1 MNETLYLVTLIL
13 YLIPCLS
20 SLSNIKIIKNYSAL
34 VAVGLISHALL
45 IYNHIFNQGVDLSFA
60 NSTLLLS
67 WIIVLIYLL
76 LNSKSKYRGLEI
88 FTLIP
93 ALIIVLVFPLIQ
105 PDHQSTQYYS
115 IPASIHIII
124 AMLGYGLLAF
134 GSIFSLF
141 LLLFEKS
148 LHAET
153 KSSSMISSSE
163 PLLDV
168 ESKLFQIYWVGF
180 ILLTFTLFSSLFFSH
195 YLFGQSLDWNHKTI
209 FTILAWLSYALIL
222 FGRVQFGWRGKK
234 INNHF
239 LACFYFLDS
248 CLSWDKVCRRNNFS
262 LKIILNVSLGQF
274 FFFVLFLGEFY
285 LH

>member
-20 SLSNIKIIKNYSAL
+20 SLSNIKIIKNYSVL
-34 VAVGLISHALL
+34 VAAGLISHALL

-67 WIIVLIYLL
+67 WIVVLIYLL

-105 PDHQSTQYYS
+105 PDHQSIQYYS
-115 IPASIHIII
+115 LPASVHIII

-180 ILLTFTLFSSLFFSH
+180 IFLTFTLFSSLFFSN

-209 FTILAWLSYALIL
+209 FTILAWLSYALVL

-234 INNHF
+234 SIIISLLAFAF
-239 LACFYFLDS
+239 L
-248 CLSWDKVCRRNNFS
+248 
-262 LKIILNVSLGQF
+262 ILAYLGTK
-274 FFFVLFLGEFY
+274 FVVEMVLV
-285 LH
+285 

>member
-1 MNETLYLVTLIL
+1 MNETFYLVTLIL

-20 SLSNIKIIKNYSAL
+20 SISNIKIIKNYSVL
-34 VAVGLISHALL
+34 VAVGSVSHALL
-45 IYNHIFNQGVDLSFA
+45 IYSHIFNEGVDLSFA

-76 LNSKSKYRGLEI
+76 LNSKSKYQGLEI

-105 PDHQSTQYYS
+105 PDHHTVQYYS
-115 IPASIHIII
+115 LSASIHIII

-153 KSSSMISSSE
+153 KSSLMISSSE

-180 ILLTFTLFSSLFFSH
+180 VFLTFTLFSSLFFSD

-209 FTILAWLSYALIL
+209 FTILAWLSYALVL

-234 INNHF
+234 SIIISLLAFAF
-239 LACFYFLDS
+239 LLLAY
-248 CLSWDKVCRRNNFS
+248 
-262 LKIILNVSLGQF
+262 LGTK
-274 FFFVLFLGEFY
+274 FVVEIVLV
-285 LH
+285 

>member
-20 SLSNIKIIKNYSAL
+20 SLSNIKIIKNYSFL
-34 VAVGLISHALL
+34 VAIGLITHALL
-45 IYNHIFNQGVDLSFA
+45 IYNHVFNQGVDLSFA

-76 LNSKSKYRGLEI
+76 LNNKSKYQGLEI

-105 PDHQSTQYYS
+105 PDHQTIQYYS
-115 IPASIHIII
+115 ISASIHIII
-124 AMLGYGLLAF
+124 AMLGYGLLTF

-153 KSSSMISSSE
+153 KNSSMISSSE

-168 ESKLFQIYWVGF
+168 ENKLFQIYWVGF
-180 ILLTFTLFSSLFFSH
+180 IFLTFTLFSSLFFSN

-209 FTILAWLSYALIL
+209 FTILAWLSYALVL

-234 INNHF
+234 SIIISLLAFAF
-239 LACFYFLDS
+239 L
-248 CLSWDKVCRRNNFS
+248 
-262 LKIILNVSLGQF
+262 ILAYLGTK
-274 FFFVLFLGEFY
+274 FVVEMVLV
-285 LH
+285 

>member
-20 SLSNIKIIKNYSAL
+20 SLSNIKIIKNYSVL
-34 VAVGLISHALL
+34 VAVGLVSHALL
-45 IYNHIFNQGVDLSFA
+45 IYNHIFNEGVDLSFA

-76 LNSKSKYRGLEI
+76 LNSKSQYRGLEI

-105 PDHQSTQYYS
+105 PDLQTVQYYS
-115 IPASIHIII
+115 LSASIHIII

-180 ILLTFTLFSSLFFSH
+180 IFLTFTLFSSLFFSN

-209 FTILAWLSYALIL
+209 FTILAWLSYALVL

-234 INNHF
+234 SIIISLLAFTF
-239 LACFYFLDS
+239 L
-248 CLSWDKVCRRNNFS
+248 
-262 LKIILNVSLGQF
+262 ILAYLGTK
-274 FFFVLFLGEFY
+274 FVVEMILV
-285 LH
+285 

>member
-1 MNETLYLVTLIL
+1 
-13 YLIPCLS
+13 
-20 SLSNIKIIKNYSAL
+20 
-34 VAVGLISHALL
+34 LL
-45 IYNHIFNQGVDLSFA
+45 IYNHIFNEGVDLSFA

-76 LNSKSKYRGLEI
+76 LNSKSQYRGLEI

-105 PDHQSTQYYS
+105 PDLQTVQYYS
-115 IPASIHIII
+115 LSASIHIII

-153 KSSSMISSSE
+153 KRSSMISSSE

-180 ILLTFTLFSSLFFSH
+180 IFLTFTLFSSLFFSN

-209 FTILAWLSYALIL
+209 FTILAWLSYALVL
-222 FGRVQFGWRGKK
+222 FGRFQFGWRGKK
-234 INNHF
+234 SIIISLLAFAF
-239 LACFYFLDS
+239 L
-248 CLSWDKVCRRNNFS
+248 
-262 LKIILNVSLGQF
+262 ILAYLGTK
-274 FFFVLFLGEFY
+274 FVVEIVLV
-285 LH
+285 

>member
-20 SLSNIKIIKNYSAL
+20 SLSNIKIIKNYSVL
-34 VAVGLISHALL
+34 VAAGLISHALL
-45 IYNHIFNQGVDLSFA
+45 IYNHIFNQGIDLSFA

-105 PDHQSTQYYS
+105 SDHQSVQYYS
-115 IPASIHIII
+115 LPASIHIII
-124 AMLGYGLLAF
+124 AMIGYGLLTF

-153 KSSSMISSSE
+153 KNSSMISSSE

-168 ESKLFQIYWVGF
+168 ESKLFHIYWVGF
-180 ILLTFTLFSSLFFSH
+180 IFLTFTLFSSLFFSN

-209 FTILAWLSYALIL
+209 FTILAWLSYALVL

-234 INNHF
+234 SITISLLAFAF
-239 LACFYFLDS
+239 L
-248 CLSWDKVCRRNNFS
+248 
-262 LKIILNVSLGQF
+262 ILAYLGTK
-274 FFFVLFLGEFY
+274 FVVEIVLV
-285 LH
+285 

>member
-20 SLSNIKIIKNYSAL
+20 SLSNIKIIKNYSFL
-34 VAVGLISHALL
+34 VAIGLITHALL
-45 IYNHIFNQGVDLSFA
+45 IYNHVFNQGVDLSFA

-76 LNSKSKYRGLEI
+76 LNNKSKYQGLEI

-105 PDHQSTQYYS
+105 PDHQSIQYYS
-115 IPASIHIII
+115 ISASIHIIV

-141 LLLFEKS
+141 LLLFEKG

-153 KSSSMISSSE
+153 KNSSMISSSE

-180 ILLTFTLFSSLFFSH
+180 AFLTFTLFSSLFFSN

-209 FTILAWLSYALIL
+209 FTILAWLSYALVL

-234 INNHF
+234 SIIISLLAFAF
-239 LACFYFLDS
+239 L
-248 CLSWDKVCRRNNFS
+248 
-262 LKIILNVSLGQF
+262 ILAYLGTK
-274 FFFVLFLGEFY
+274 FVVEIVLI
-285 LH
+285 

>member
-76 LNSKSKYRGLEI
+76 LNRKSKYQGLEI

-93 ALIIVLVFPLIQ
+93 ALVIVLVFPLIQ
-105 PDHQSTQYYS
+105 PDHQSIQYYS
-115 IPASIHIII
+115 LSASIHIVI

-153 KSSSMISSSE
+153 KNSSIISSSE
-163 PLLDV
+163 PLLNV
-168 ESKLFQIYWVGF
+168 ERKLFQIYWVGF
-180 ILLTFTLFSSLFFSH
+180 IFLTFTLFSSLFFSN
-195 YLFGQSLDWNHKTI
+195 YIFGQSLDWNHKTI
-209 FTILAWLSYALIL
+209 FTILAWLSYALVL
-222 FGRVQFGWRGKK
+222 FGRFQFGWRGKK
-234 INNHF
+234 SIMISLLAFAF
-239 LACFYFLDS
+239 L
-248 CLSWDKVCRRNNFS
+248 
-262 LKIILNVSLGQF
+262 ILAYLGTK
-274 FFFVLFLGEFY
+274 FVVEIVLI
-285 LH
+285 

>member
-20 SLSNIKIIKNYSAL
+20 SLSNIKIIKNYSVL

-105 PDHQSTQYYS
+105 PDHQSIQHYS
-115 IPASIHIII
+115 LLASIHIII
-124 AMLGYGLLAF
+124 AMLGYGLLTF

-180 ILLTFTLFSSLFFSH
+180 IFLTITLFSSLFFSN
-195 YLFGQSLDWNHKTI
+195 YLFSQSLDWNHKTI
-209 FTILAWLSYALIL
+209 FTILAWLSYSLVL

-234 INNHF
+234 SIIISLLAFTF
-239 LACFYFLDS
+239 L
-248 CLSWDKVCRRNNFS
+248 
-262 LKIILNVSLGQF
+262 ILAYLGTK
-274 FFFVLFLGEFY
+274 FVVEIVLV
-285 LH
+285 

>member
-20 SLSNIKIIKNYSAL
+20 SLSNIKIIKNYSFLFAI
-34 VAVGLISHALL
+34 GLITHALL
-45 IYNHIFNQGVDLSFA
+45 IYNHVFNQGVDLSFA

-67 WIIVLIYLL
+67 WLIVLIYLL
-76 LNSKSKYRGLEI
+76 LNNKSKYQGLEI

-105 PDHQSTQYYS
+105 PDHQTIQYYS
-115 IPASIHIII
+115 ISASIHIII

-168 ESKLFQIYWVGF
+168 ESKLFQIYWIGF
-180 ILLTFTLFSSLFFSH
+180 IFLTFTLFSSLFFSNF
-195 YLFGQSLDWNHKTI
+195 LFGQSLDWNHKTI
-209 FTILAWLSYALIL
+209 FSILAWLSYALVL
-222 FGRVQFGWRGKK
+222 YGRVQFGWRGKK
-234 INNHF
+234 SIIISLLAFAF
-239 LACFYFLDS
+239 L
-248 CLSWDKVCRRNNFS
+248 
-262 LKIILNVSLGQF
+262 ILAYLGTK
-274 FFFVLFLGEFY
+274 FVVEIVLV
-285 LH
+285 

>member
-1 MNETLYLVTLIL
+1 MNETLYLITLIL
-13 YLIPCLS
+13 YLIPCFS
-20 SLSNIKIIKNYSAL
+20 SLSNIKIIKNYSFL
-34 VAVGLISHALL
+34 VAIGLVTHALL
-45 IYNHIFNQGVDLSFA
+45 IYNHVFNQGVDLSFA

-76 LNSKSKYRGLEI
+76 LNNKSKYQGLEI

-105 PDHQSTQYYS
+105 TNHQSIQYYS
-115 IPASIHIII
+115 ISASIHIIV

-141 LLLFEKS
+141 LLLFEKG

-153 KSSSMISSSE
+153 KNSSMISTSE

-180 ILLTFTLFSSLFFSH
+180 TFLTFTT
-195 YLFGQSLDWNHKTI
+195 NVI
-209 FTILAWLSYALIL
+209 
-222 FGRVQFGWRGKK
+222 
-234 INNHF
+234 
-239 LACFYFLDS
+239 
-248 CLSWDKVCRRNNFS
+248 RN
-262 LKIILNVSLGQF
+262 
-274 FFFVLFLGEFY
+274 
-285 LH
+285 

>member
-20 SLSNIKIIKNYSAL
+20 SLSNIKIVKNYGFL

-105 PDHQSTQYYS
+105 PDHQSIQYYS
-115 IPASIHIII
+115 LPASVHIII

-168 ESKLFQIYWVGF
+168 
-180 ILLTFTLFSSLFFSH
+180 
-195 YLFGQSLDWNHKTI
+195 
-209 FTILAWLSYALIL
+209 
-222 FGRVQFGWRGKK
+222 
-234 INNHF
+234 
-239 LACFYFLDS
+239 
-248 CLSWDKVCRRNNFS
+248 
-262 LKIILNVSLGQF
+262 
-274 FFFVLFLGEFY
+274 
-285 LH
+285 

>member
-20 SLSNIKIIKNYSAL
+20 SLSNIKIIKNYSVL
-34 VAVGLISHALL
+34 VAVGLVSHALL
-45 IYNHIFNQGVDLSFA
+45 IYNHIFNEGVDLSFA

-105 PDHQSTQYYS
+105 SDQQSIQYYS
-115 IPASIHIII
+115 LPASVHIII

-180 ILLTFTLFSSLFFSH
+180 IFLTFTLFSSLFFSSFF
-195 YLFGQSLDWNHKTI
+195 FGQSLDWNHKTI
-209 FTILAWLSYALIL
+209 FTILAWLSYAVVL
-222 FGRVQFGWRGKK
+222 FGRFQFGWRGKK
-234 INNHF
+234 SIIISLFAFAF
-239 LACFYFLDS
+239 L
-248 CLSWDKVCRRNNFS
+248 
-262 LKIILNVSLGQF
+262 ILAYLGTK
-274 FFFVLFLGEFY
+274 FVVEIVLV
-285 LH
+285 

>member
-20 SLSNIKIIKNYSAL
+20 SLSNIKIIKNYSVL

-45 IYNHIFNQGVDLSFA
+45 IYNYTFNQGVDLSFA
-60 NSTLLLS
+60 NSILLLS

-105 PDHQSTQYYS
+105 PDHQTVQYYS
-115 IPASIHIII
+115 LSASIHIII

-153 KSSSMISSSE
+153 KSSLMISSSE

-180 ILLTFTLFSSLFFSH
+180 IFLTFTLFSSLFFSN

-209 FTILAWLSYALIL
+209 FTVLAWLSYALVL
-222 FGRVQFGWRGKK
+222 FGRFQFGWRGKK
-234 INNHF
+234 SIIISLLAFAF
-239 LACFYFLDS
+239 L
-248 CLSWDKVCRRNNFS
+248 
-262 LKIILNVSLGQF
+262 ILAYLGTK
-274 FFFVLFLGEFY
+274 FVVEIVLV
-285 LH
+285 

>member
-20 SLSNIKIIKNYSAL
+20 SLSNIKIIKNYSFL
-34 VAVGLISHALL
+34 VAIGLITHALL
-45 IYNHIFNQGVDLSFA
+45 IYIHIFNQGVDLSFA

-76 LNSKSKYRGLEI
+76 LNNKSKYQGLEI

-105 PDHQSTQYYS
+105 PDHQSIQYYS
-115 IPASIHIII
+115 ISASIHIIV

-153 KSSSMISSSE
+153 KNSLMISSSE

-168 ESKLFQIYWVGF
+168 ESKLFKIYWVGF
-180 ILLTFTLFSSLFFSH
+180 AFLTFTLFSSLFFSN

-209 FTILAWLSYALIL
+209 FTILAWLSYALVL

-234 INNHF
+234 SIIISLLAFAF
-239 LACFYFLDS
+239 L
-248 CLSWDKVCRRNNFS
+248 
-262 LKIILNVSLGQF
+262 ILAYLGTK
-274 FFFVLFLGEFY
+274 FVVEIVLV
-285 LH
+285 

>member
-1 MNETLYLVTLIL
+1 MNEILYLVTLIL

-20 SLSNIKIIKNYSAL
+20 SLSNIKIIKNYSFLIAI
-34 VAVGLISHALL
+34 GLITHALL
-45 IYNHIFNQGVDLSFA
+45 IYNHVFNQGVDLSFA

-76 LNSKSKYRGLEI
+76 LNNKSKYQGLEI
-88 FTLIP
+88 FTLTP

-105 PDHQSTQYYS
+105 PDYQSIHYYS
-115 IPASIHIII
+115 ISSSIHIII
-124 AMLGYGLLAF
+124 AMLGYGLLTF

-153 KSSSMISSSE
+153 KNSSMISSSE

-168 ESKLFQIYWVGF
+168 EKKLFQIYWVGF
-180 ILLTFTLFSSLFFSH
+180 IFLTITLFSSLFFSN
-195 YLFGQSLDWNHKTI
+195 YLFGQTLDWNHKTI
-209 FTILAWLSYALIL
+209 FTILAWLSYALVL

-234 INNHF
+234 SIVISLLAFTF
-239 LACFYFLDS
+239 L
-248 CLSWDKVCRRNNFS
+248 
-262 LKIILNVSLGQF
+262 ILAYLGTK
-274 FFFVLFLGEFY
+274 FVIEIVLV
-285 LH
+285 

>member
-20 SLSNIKIIKNYSAL
+20 SLSNIKIIKNYSFL

-45 IYNHIFNQGVDLSFA
+45 IYNHIINKGVDLSFA

-105 PDHQSTQYYS
+105 TDHQSIQHYS
-115 IPASIHIII
+115 LPASIHIII
-124 AMLGYGLLAF
+124 AMLGYGLLTF

-148 LHAET
+148 LHAKT

-180 ILLTFTLFSSLFFSH
+180 IFLTFTLFSSLFFSN

-209 FTILAWLSYALIL
+209 FTILAWLSYSLVL

-234 INNHF
+234 SIIISLLAFVF
-239 LACFYFLDS
+239 L
-248 CLSWDKVCRRNNFS
+248 
-262 LKIILNVSLGQF
+262 ILAYLGTK
-274 FFFVLFLGEFY
+274 FVVEIVLV
-285 LH
+285 

>member
-13 YLIPCLS
+13 YLIPCFS
-20 SLSNIKIIKNYSAL
+20 SLANIKIIKKHSLL
-34 VAVGLISHALL
+34 VAIGLITHALL
-45 IYNHIFNQGVDLSFA
+45 IYNHVFNQGVDLSFA

-76 LNSKSKYRGLEI
+76 LNNKSKYQGLEI

-105 PDHQSTQYYS
+105 PDHQSIQYYS
-115 IPASIHIII
+115 ISASIHIII

-153 KSSSMISSSE
+153 KNSSMISSSE

-168 ESKLFQIYWVGF
+168 ENKLFQIYWVGF
-180 ILLTFTLFSSLFFSH
+180 IFLTFTLFSSLFFSN

-209 FTILAWLSYALIL
+209 FTTLAWLSYALVL

-234 INNHF
+234 SIIISLLAFAF
-239 LACFYFLDS
+239 L
-248 CLSWDKVCRRNNFS
+248 
-262 LKIILNVSLGQF
+262 ILAYLGTK
-274 FFFVLFLGEFY
+274 FVVEIVLV
-285 LH
+285 

>member
-20 SLSNIKIIKNYSAL
+20 SLSNIKIIKNYSVL
-34 VAVGLISHALL
+34 VAVGLISHELL

-76 LNSKSKYRGLEI
+76 LNSKSKYQGLEI

-105 PDHQSTQYYS
+105 TDHQSIQHYS
-115 IPASIHIII
+115 LPASIHIII
-124 AMLGYGLLAF
+124 AMLGYGLLTF

-180 ILLTFTLFSSLFFSH
+180 IFLTFTLFSSLFFSN
-195 YLFGQSLDWNHKTI
+195 YLFDQSLDWNHKTI
-209 FTILAWLSYALIL
+209 FTILAWLSYALVL
-222 FGRVQFGWRGKK
+222 FGRFQFGWRGKK
-234 INNHF
+234 SIIISLLAFAF
-239 LACFYFLDS
+239 L
-248 CLSWDKVCRRNNFS
+248 
-262 LKIILNVSLGQF
+262 ILAYLGTK
-274 FFFVLFLGEFY
+274 FVVEIVLI
-285 LH
+285 

>member
-20 SLSNIKIIKNYSAL
+20 SLSNIKIIKNYSFL
-34 VAVGLISHALL
+34 VAIGLITHALL
-45 IYNHIFNQGVDLSFA
+45 IYTHVFNQGVDLSFA

-76 LNSKSKYRGLEI
+76 LNNKSKYQGLEI

-105 PDHQSTQYYS
+105 PDHQSIQYYS
-115 IPASIHIII
+115 ISASIHIIV

-148 LHAET
+148 LHAKT
-153 KSSSMISSSE
+153 KNSLMISSSE

-168 ESKLFQIYWVGF
+168 ESKLFKIYWVGF
-180 ILLTFTLFSSLFFSH
+180 AFLTFTLFSSLFFSN

-209 FTILAWLSYALIL
+209 FTILAWLSYALVL

-234 INNHF
+234 SIIISLLAFAF
-239 LACFYFLDS
+239 L
-248 CLSWDKVCRRNNFS
+248 
-262 LKIILNVSLGQF
+262 ILAYLGTK
-274 FFFVLFLGEFY
+274 FVVEIVLI
-285 LH
+285 

>member
-20 SLSNIKIIKNYSAL
+20 SLSNIKIIKNYSVL
-34 VAVGLISHALL
+34 VAVGSVSHALL
-45 IYNHIFNQGVDLSFA
+45 IYNHIFNEGVDLSFA

-105 PDHQSTQYYS
+105 PDHQTVQYYS
-115 IPASIHIII
+115 LSASIHIII
-124 AMLGYGLLAF
+124 AMLGYG
-134 GSIFSLF
+134 
-141 LLLFEKS
+141 
-148 LHAET
+148 T

-180 ILLTFTLFSSLFFSH
+180 IFLTFTLFSSLFFSN

-209 FTILAWLSYALIL
+209 FTILAWLSYALVL
-222 FGRVQFGWRGKK
+222 FGRFQFGWRGKK
-234 INNHF
+234 SIIISLLAFAF
-239 LACFYFLDS
+239 LILAYLGTKF
-248 CLSWDKVCRRNNFS
+248 VVE
-262 LKIILNVSLGQF
+262 IILV
-274 FFFVLFLGEFY
+274 
-285 LH
+285 

>member
-20 SLSNIKIIKNYSAL
+20 SLSNIKIIKNYSFL
-34 VAVGLISHALL
+34 VAIGLITHALL
-45 IYNHIFNQGVDLSFA
+45 IYIHIFNQGVDLSFA

-76 LNSKSKYRGLEI
+76 LNNKSKYQGLEI

-105 PDHQSTQYYS
+105 PDHQSIQYYS
-115 IPASIHIII
+115 ISASIHIIV

-141 LLLFEKS
+141 LLLFEKG

-153 KSSSMISSSE
+153 KNSSMISSSE

-168 ESKLFQIYWVGF
+168 ESKLFQIYWIGF
-180 ILLTFTLFSSLFFSH
+180 IFLTFTLFSSLFFSN

-209 FTILAWLSYALIL
+209 FTILAWLSYALVL

-234 INNHF
+234 SIIISLLAFAF
-239 LACFYFLDS
+239 L
-248 CLSWDKVCRRNNFS
+248 
-262 LKIILNVSLGQF
+262 ILAYLGTK
-274 FFFVLFLGEFY
+274 FVVEIVLI
-285 LH
+285 

>member
-20 SLSNIKIIKNYSAL
+20 SLSNIKIIKNYSFL

-76 LNSKSKYRGLEI
+76 LNSKSKYQRIGNIYLNSCI
-88 FTLIP
+88 NNSF
-93 ALIIVLVFPLIQ
+93 VFPLIQ
-105 PDHQSTQYYS
+105 PDHQSIQYYS
-115 IPASIHIII
+115 LPASIHIII

-180 ILLTFTLFSSLFFSH
+180 IFLTFTLFSSLFFSN

-209 FTILAWLSYALIL
+209 FTILAWLSYALVL

-234 INNHF
+234 SIIISLLAFAF
-239 LACFYFLDS
+239 L
-248 CLSWDKVCRRNNFS
+248 
-262 LKIILNVSLGQF
+262 ILAYLGTK
-274 FFFVLFLGEFY
+274 FVVEIVLV
-285 LH
+285 

>member
-20 SLSNIKIIKNYSAL
+20 SLSNIKIIKNYSFL
-34 VAVGLISHALL
+34 VAIGLITHALL
-45 IYNHIFNQGVDLSFA
+45 IYNHLFNQGVDLSFA

-76 LNSKSKYRGLEI
+76 LNNKSKYQGLEI

-105 PDHQSTQYYS
+105 PDHQSIQYYS
-115 IPASIHIII
+115 ISASIHIIV

-141 LLLFEKS
+141 LLLFEKG

-153 KSSSMISSSE
+153 KNSSMISSSE

-180 ILLTFTLFSSLFFSH
+180 TFLTFTLFSSLFFSY

-209 FTILAWLSYALIL
+209 FTILAWLSYALVL

-234 INNHF
+234 SIIISLLAFAF
-239 LACFYFLDS
+239 L
-248 CLSWDKVCRRNNFS
+248 
-262 LKIILNVSLGQF
+262 ILAYLGTK
-274 FFFVLFLGEFY
+274 FVVEIVLI
-285 LH
+285 

>member
-1 MNETLYLVTLIL
+1 
-13 YLIPCLS
+13 
-20 SLSNIKIIKNYSAL
+20 
-34 VAVGLISHALL
+34 
-45 IYNHIFNQGVDLSFA
+45 
-60 NSTLLLS
+60 
-67 WIIVLIYLL
+67 LIYLL

-105 PDHQSTQYYS
+105 SDHQSVQYYS
-115 IPASIHIII
+115 LPASIHIII
-124 AMLGYGLLAF
+124 AMIGYGLLTF

-153 KSSSMISSSE
+153 KNSSMISSSE

-168 ESKLFQIYWVGF
+168 ESKLFHIYWVGF
-180 ILLTFTLFSSLFFSH
+180 IFLTFTLFSSLFFSN

-209 FTILAWLSYALIL
+209 FTILAWLSYALVL

-234 INNHF
+234 SITISLLAFAF
-239 LACFYFLDS
+239 L
-248 CLSWDKVCRRNNFS
+248 
-262 LKIILNVSLGQF
+262 ILAYLGTK
-274 FFFVLFLGEFY
+274 FVVEIVLV
-285 LH
+285 

>member
-20 SLSNIKIIKNYSAL
+20 SLSNIKIIKNYSFL
-34 VAVGLISHALL
+34 VAIGLITHALL
-45 IYNHIFNQGVDLSFA
+45 IYNHVFNQGVDLSFA

-76 LNSKSKYRGLEI
+76 LNNKSKYQGLEI

-105 PDHQSTQYYS
+105 PDHQTIQYYS
-115 IPASIHIII
+115 ISASIHIII
-124 AMLGYGLLAF
+124 AMIGYGLLAF

-153 KSSSMISSSE
+153 KNSSMISSSE

-168 ESKLFQIYWVGF
+168 ENKLFQIYWVGF
-180 ILLTFTLFSSLFFSH
+180 IFLTFTLFSSLFFSN

-209 FTILAWLSYALIL
+209 FTILAWLSYSLVL

-234 INNHF
+234 SIIISLLAFAF
-239 LACFYFLDS
+239 L
-248 CLSWDKVCRRNNFS
+248 
-262 LKIILNVSLGQF
+262 ILAYLGTK
-274 FFFVLFLGEFY
+274 FVVEVVLV
-285 LH
+285 

>member
-20 SLSNIKIIKNYSAL
+20 LLSNIKIIKNYSVL
-34 VAVGLISHALL
+34 VAVGLVSHALL
-45 IYNHIFNQGVDLSFA
+45 IYNHIFNEGVDLSFA

-76 LNSKSKYRGLEI
+76 LNSKSQYRGLEI

-105 PDHQSTQYYS
+105 PDLQTVQYYS
-115 IPASIHIII
+115 LSASIHIII

-153 KSSSMISSSE
+153 KRSSMISSSE

-180 ILLTFTLFSSLFFSH
+180 IFLTFTLFSSLFFSN

-209 FTILAWLSYALIL
+209 FTILAWLSYALVL
-222 FGRVQFGWRGKK
+222 FGRFQFGWRGKK
-234 INNHF
+234 SIIISLLAFAF
-239 LACFYFLDS
+239 L
-248 CLSWDKVCRRNNFS
+248 
-262 LKIILNVSLGQF
+262 ILAYLGTK
-274 FFFVLFLGEFY
+274 FVVEIVLV
-285 LH
+285 

>member
-105 PDHQSTQYYS
+105 PDHSPFNT
-115 IPASIHIII
+115 IHFLRAYI
-124 AMLGYGLLAF
+124 
-134 GSIFSLF
+134 
-141 LLLFEKS
+141 LLL
-148 LHAET
+148 LCLA
-153 KSSSMISSSE
+153 MDCL
-163 PLLDV
+163 PLV
-168 ESKLFQIYWVGF
+168 
-180 ILLTFTLFSSLFFSH
+180 LFFLYFYY
-195 YLFGQSLDWNHKTI
+195 YL
-209 FTILAWLSYALIL
+209 
-222 FGRVQFGWRGKK
+222 KK
-234 INNHF
+234 AYMPK
-239 LACFYFLDS
+239 L
-248 CLSWDKVCRRNNFS
+248 KVH
-262 LKIILNVSLGQF
+262 Q
-274 FFFVLFLGEFY
+274 
-285 LH
+285 

>member
-20 SLSNIKIIKNYSAL
+20 SLSNIKIIKNYSVL
-34 VAVGLISHALL
+34 VAVGLVSHALL
-45 IYNHIFNQGVDLSFA
+45 IYNHIFNEGVDLSFA

-76 LNSKSKYRGLEI
+76 LNSKSQYRGLEI

-105 PDHQSTQYYS
+105 PDLQTVQYYS
-115 IPASIHIII
+115 LSASIHIII

-153 KSSSMISSSE
+153 KRSSMISSSE

-180 ILLTFTLFSSLFFSH
+180 IFLTFTLFSSLFFSN

-209 FTILAWLSYALIL
+209 FTILAWLSYALVL
-222 FGRVQFGWRGKK
+222 FGRFQFGWRGKK
-234 INNHF
+234 SIIISLLAFAF
-239 LACFYFLDS
+239 L
-248 CLSWDKVCRRNNFS
+248 
-262 LKIILNVSLGQF
+262 ILAYLGTK
-274 FFFVLFLGEFY
+274 FVVEIVLV
-285 LH
+285 

>member
-20 SLSNIKIIKNYSAL
+20 SLSNIKIIKNYSFL
-34 VAVGLISHALL
+34 VAIGLITHALL
-45 IYNHIFNQGVDLSFA
+45 IYNHVFNQGVDLSFA

-76 LNSKSKYRGLEI
+76 FNNKSKYQGLEI

-105 PDHQSTQYYS
+105 PDHQSIQYYS
-115 IPASIHIII
+115 ISASIHIIV

-141 LLLFEKS
+141 LLLFEKG

-153 KSSSMISSSE
+153 KNSSMISTSE

-180 ILLTFTLFSSLFFSH
+180 AFLTFTLFSSLFFSN

-209 FTILAWLSYALIL
+209 FTILAWLSYALVL

-234 INNHF
+234 SIIISLLAFAF
-239 LACFYFLDS
+239 L
-248 CLSWDKVCRRNNFS
+248 
-262 LKIILNVSLGQF
+262 ILAYLGTK
-274 FFFVLFLGEFY
+274 FVVEIVLI
-285 LH
+285 